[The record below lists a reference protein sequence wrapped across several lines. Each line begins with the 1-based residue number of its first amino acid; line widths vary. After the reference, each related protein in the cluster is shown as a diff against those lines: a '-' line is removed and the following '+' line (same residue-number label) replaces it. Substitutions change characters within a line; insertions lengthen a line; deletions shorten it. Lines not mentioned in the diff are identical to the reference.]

1 MNNAPLCVDANRVIR
16 LVPDPG
22 DQRVR
27 SAWERWD
34 ADRRLAR
41 AVQDEVPWVRL
52 LDATA

>member
-1 MNNAPLCVDANRVIR
+1 MEEWNQC
-16 LVPDPG
+16 
-22 DQRVR
+22 
-27 SAWERWD
+27 S